1 MTENTDPFDRER
13 WVRRQSA
20 LAEFGRQALM
30 VDDLDALLHEAV
42 VLAAQGLDIKRA
54 KVMEALPD
62 RDKLLMRAG
71 TGWKPGL
78 VGHQVVDAGSRSSG
92 GYTLYTGKPVIAE
105 DIDTE
110 KRFDVP
116 DFLREHGIKSLIN
129 VIIQGK
135 GEPFG
140 VLEVDSTEKRCFNQ
154 EDVDFLQSYANV
166 LAAAIDRTMTNDA
179 LAKLADERAV
189 LLRELQHRVK
199 NNLQIITSLLNMQI
213 RRVGSG
219 EVENQLRI
227 IGSRVETLRVVHDSL
242 FEAGSV
248 ERIGLPRYLRTLC
261 ESLLAFHGVRAEDV
275 TLDFAA
281 DDADAGVDTTV
292 PLGLLINEFIVNSL
306 QHAFSG
312 SGPEGG
318 GRIALRLDR
327 TAPDGARLTLSDDGP
342 GFDRVKAS
350 RVGTGLQ
357 IMDVLAAQLGGRL
370 AWDGEAW
377 RKKEGAR
384 LVLDLPV
391 L

>member
-42 VLAAQGLDIKRA
+42 VLAAQGLDIDRA

-78 VGHQVVDAGSRSSG
+78 VGNLVVDAGSRSSG
-92 GYTLYTGKPVIAE
+92 GYTLYTGKPVTAE

-135 GEPFG
+135 GEAFG
-140 VLEVDSTEKRCFNQ
+140 VLEVDSTEKRSFNQ

-179 LAKLADERAV
+179 LTKLADERAI

-227 IGSRVETLRVVHDSL
+227 IGSRVETLRVVHDNL
-242 FEAGSV
+242 FQAEN
-248 ERIGLPRYLRTLC
+248 IDQIPLPRYLSSLC
-261 ESLLAFHGVRAEDV
+261 ESLLAFHGVRAEEV
-275 TLDFAA
+275 TLKFSA
-281 DDADAGVDTTV
+281 DEAMAGVDTTV
-292 PLGLLINEFIVNSL
+292 PLGLLINEFFVNSI
-306 QHAFSG
+306 QHAFPNG
-312 SGPEGG
+312 QGEIDVQLTREGP
-318 GRIALRLDR
+318 DR
-327 TAPDGARLTLSDDGP
+327 ARLTLTDDGP
-342 GFDRVKAS
+342 GFDRAGVKGK
-350 RVGTGLQ
+350 GTGLQ
-357 IMDVLAAQLGGRL
+357 IMEVLAQQLGGKL
-370 AWDGEAW
+370 TWDDELW
-377 RKKEGAR
+377 KKNEGAR
-384 LVLDLPV
+384 VVLELPV
-391 L
+391 I